1 MHDILEGAVR
11 MNFALLMNYLT
22 TNKILNAEKLNDALK
37 SFKYGRID
45 KTNEVPSNLFTKD
58 SAYLISATHQWMLM
72 RLFPLLFGELLKNN
86 EYFLHFVSL
95 SEIFLSLMDETFNLD
110 KIIMRIKIDNYL
122 KKYLELYPDD
132 KLKPK
137 QHFLIHYPRAI
148 LNFGPPKFYWM
159 MRFEAKHSYFK
170 RTDQAL
176 HNHCNQLKS
185 LAVRHQNLQ
194 VYHLISPCLFIDL
207 DLGSPQ
213 RHKNVHNIDL
223 IEILM
228 NNKKFNLF
236 NWVKKKALN
245 IKLVNGDIILTKKQV
260 LPRFSS
266 IQSIIVSCEKLIFLV
281 SDLKTIE
288 YISYKA
294 SYKLEEV
301 EVMQKLFHYCLKK
314 SNNNQ

>member
-58 SAYLISATHQWMLM
+58 STYLISATHQWMLM

-110 KIIMRIKIDNYL
+110 KINIMRIKIDNYL

-148 LNFGPPKFYWM
+148 LNFV
-159 MRFEAKHSYFK
+159 
-170 RTDQAL
+170 Q
-176 HNHCNQLKS
+176 
-185 LAVRHQNLQ
+185 
-194 VYHLISPCLFIDL
+194 I
-207 DLGSPQ
+207 
-213 RHKNVHNIDL
+213 
-223 IEILM
+223 
-228 NNKKFNLF
+228 
-236 NWVKKKALN
+236 
-245 IKLVNGDIILTKKQV
+245 
-260 LPRFSS
+260 
-266 IQSIIVSCEKLIFLV
+266 
-281 SDLKTIE
+281 
-288 YISYKA
+288 
-294 SYKLEEV
+294 
-301 EVMQKLFHYCLKK
+301 
-314 SNNNQ
+314 